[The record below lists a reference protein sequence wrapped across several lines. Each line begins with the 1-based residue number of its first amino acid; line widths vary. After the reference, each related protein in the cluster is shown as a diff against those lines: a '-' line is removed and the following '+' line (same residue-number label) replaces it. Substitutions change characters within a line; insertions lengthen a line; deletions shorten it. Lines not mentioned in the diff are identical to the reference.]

1 MSNIK
6 LNKNIKLKENRT
18 IKSYEKKNS
27 GNFKIEFLPGN
38 ISINPITLEKKEINK
53 SEYITNYFLT
63 DTNSIETV
71 KTSNDDNIPIYF
83 DKKFMLTPP
92 VLLPI
97 SEILKC
103 YDINNIDDMIAYVKN
118 NIKLINYETINRVL
132 NCWIRHNF
140 EELKKNNEALCNIYY
155 NIYNVIDFEIVS
167 LISKKKFS
175 IEVKKFVNIWF
186 KKNNPDSHILN
197 LLKDIDNY
205 LDFLINSRDKI

>member
-1 MSNIK
+1 
-6 LNKNIKLKENRT
+6 
-18 IKSYEKKNS
+18 
-27 GNFKIEFLPGN
+27 
-38 ISINPITLEKKEINK
+38 
-53 SEYITNYFLT
+53 
-63 DTNSIETV
+63 
-71 KTSNDDNIPIYF
+71 
-83 DKKFMLTPP
+83 MLTPP